1 MRQLSLAQQANG
13 LRKRLTDPGTIATA
27 VELLREAGY
36 PELAIWRH
44 FVDAFAVDLD
54 ALSLIMKELFG
65 KGRRSQHSA
74 RLAKQQASPSTRE
87 KAQPSRAAA

>member
-1 MRQLSLAQQANG
+1 MRQLSSASQQADG

-36 PELAIWRH
+36 TELAIWRH

-65 KGRRSQHSA
+65 KPYSQSQSRPA
-74 RLAKQQASPSTRE
+74 KPLASSSTRE
-87 KAQPSRAAA
+87 RARQPRAA

>member
-1 MRQLSLAQQANG
+1 MRHLSLAQQANG
-13 LRKRLTDPGTIATA
+13 LRTRLTDPGTIATA

-54 ALSLIMKELFG
+54 ALALIMKELFG
-65 KGRRSQHSA
+65 TPRSQGPA
-74 RLAKQQASPSTRE
+74 QPAKRHAPPSTQKNAE
-87 KAQPSRAAA
+87 PSRAA